1 MLKRVLIVGLVVVLA
16 GALGFG
22 LYTRLRPAD
31 LLQTAESP
39 STGAESTGAKSPGA
53 DAVTGGEPEDAAAAA
68 ADPPPTPAADPE
80 VARSTSAPIP
90 LTTQGAGSPAE
101 PESTPG
107 VSPSAGTG
115 TASSAPEQAEAS
127 VSVTPTD
134 SPPTPGTT
142 GGAALVSRGEDTVHA
157 GPEAVGPSP
166 SFDAVRVNRQ
176 GDAVIAGRAAPN
188 AEIVIRDAEE
198 EIGRVTADERG
209 DWVYVSDAPLRP
221 GSRELSLEATLPGDS
236 DVVPSNDIVVLVVP
250 EDVPAS
256 AAADDEAATADPDAA
271 GSGVLAL
278 LMPREEAGPTTVL
291 QAPAG
296 PAGAP
301 DESLPQLPPD
311 RPVSIDVV
319 DYDERGNVIVGGRSP
334 PDADVRLYVDNTLVG
349 ATESGPDGVF
359 RISPD
364 APIAPGD
371 YSLRAD
377 QVSPDGAVMARA
389 ETPFRRVQPDAAA
402 AATTGARLVVQP
414 GNSLWRIARR
424 IYGEGIQYSVI
435 YQANR
440 SQIRDPDLI
449 YPGQIFD
456 LPPESR
462 GG

>member
-1 MLKRVLIVGLVVVLA
+1 MA

-22 LYTRLRPAD
+22 LYTRLRPVD

-39 STGAESTGAKSPGA
+39 PAETGATGA
-53 DAVTGGEPEDAAAAA
+53 DRGGESEPDDAPATAAEA
-68 ADPPPTPAADPE
+68 PRTPAADAD
-80 VARSTSAPIP
+80 VARSASEPVP
-90 LTTQGAGSPAE
+90 PTTPAGSPVGPDATAG
-101 PESTPG
+101 P
-107 VSPSAGTG
+107 SPSAGAG
-115 TASSAPEQAEAS
+115 TASPAPERAEAS
-127 VSVTPTD
+127 VSATSTA
-134 SPPTPGTT
+134 PPAATGAT
-142 GGAALVSRGEDTVHA
+142 GGAALVSRAEDPAATD
-157 GPEAVGPSP
+157 PETAGPSP

-198 EIGRVTADERG
+198 EVGRVKADERG
-209 DWVYVSDAPLRP
+209 DWVYVSDVPLRP
-221 GSRELSLEATLPGDS
+221 GSRELSLESTLPGDS
-236 DVVPSNDIVVLVVP
+236 EAVPSNDIVVLVVP
-250 EDVPAS
+250 EDAPAG
-256 AAADDEAATADPDAA
+256 AAVGGDTGTAGPDAA

-278 LMPREEAGPTTVL
+278 LVPREEAGPTTIL
-291 QAPAG
+291 QAPAE

-301 DESLPQLPPD
+301 DASLPQLPPD

-334 PDADVRLYVDNTLVG
+334 PDANVRLYVDNTLVG

-389 ETPFRRVQPDAAA
+389 ETPFRRARPDAAVSA
-402 AATTGARLVVQP
+402 GTSGARLVVQP